1 VLKRA
6 LGRRSVWNRDEA
18 GFTLIE
24 LLVVMLIIGI
34 LAAFAL
40 PAFFTQKEKAGDARA
55 KEYVHSALIAMETY
69 STDNNG
75 RYTGVEAGDL
85 KKIETTLKNAS
96 FLEVEGGKTTYKV
109 DIEGANS
116 EQEFWAER
124 KEDGELTFGCNQPSH
139 GGCPEGGN
147 WGK

>member
-1 VLKRA
+1 MRRA
-6 LGRRSVWNRDEA
+6 LGRRSAWSHGEA

-24 LLVVMLIIGI
+24 LLVVMLILGI
-34 LAAFAL
+34 LAAIAL
-40 PAFFTQKEKAGDARA
+40 PAFFKQKEKAGDAQA
-55 KEYVHSALIAMETY
+55 KEYVHSALVAMETY

-85 KKIETTLKNAS
+85 KSIEPTLKNAS
-96 FLEVEGGKTTYKV
+96 FLEVVGGKTAYKV
-109 DIEGANS
+109 DIEGAS
-116 EQEFWAER
+116 AEQEFWVER
-124 KEDGELTFGCNQPSH
+124 NENGELTFGCNQPSQ

>member
-1 VLKRA
+1 MRRA
-6 LGRRSVWNRDEA
+6 LGRRLAWSRGEA
-18 GFTLIE
+18 GFTLVE

-40 PAFFTQKEKAGDARA
+40 PAFFKQKEKAGDARA
-55 KEYVHSALIAMETY
+55 KEYVHSALVAMETY

-75 RYTGVEAGDL
+75 KYKGVEAGDL
-85 KKIETTLKNAS
+85 KNIETTLGNAN
-96 FLEVEGGKTTYKV
+96 FLEVEGGKATYKV
-109 DIEGANS
+109 DIEGAS
-116 EQEFWAER
+116 AEQEFWVER
-124 KEDGELTFGCNQPSH
+124 KENGELTFGCNQPSH